1 MTPNHF
7 TLVFVS
13 VPLQY
18 CLHVATRQGDLSAL
32 KSHVERGADIN
43 TKDDNGVS
51 IKEIS

>member
-1 MTPNHF
+1 MTPEYF
-7 TLVFVS
+7 TLAFVS
-13 VPLQY
+13 VLLQY
-18 CLHVATRQGDLSAL
+18 PLHVAARQGNLDAV